1 LPYSEEY
8 CCAVL
13 GNGKFIEKN
22 PRATAAATRALLK
35 AAKWVETNPAAAAR
49 ISVEKKYLASTVD
62 QNTFAI
68 SHLRYVPSVEGARTA
83 VKLAAGEMQQAG
95 MLRAD
100 TDLAKLVERSFI
112 TLDGVTDEWLQKL
125 EVEKI
130 EGAQVTPGWMRLQ
143 YARYSRANPADVF
156 CGLCLVPAI

>member
-1 LPYSEEY
+1 M
-8 CCAVL
+8 
-13 GNGKFIEKN
+13 
-22 PRATAAATRALLK
+22 
-35 AAKWVETNPAAAAR
+35 
-49 ISVEKKYLASTVD
+49 D

-83 VKLAAGEMQQAG
+83 VKLAAGEMKEAG

-100 TDLAKLVERSFI
+100 TDRGEVGGTLVH
-112 TLDGVTDEWLQKL
+112 LDLEGVTDEWLQKL

-130 EGAQVTPGWMRLQ
+130 EGAQVTPGWIRLQ
-143 YARYSRANPADVF
+143 YARYSKTNPADVF